1 MTTTRYCDFMFF
13 CLPGGR
19 PPPRIHRTGP
29 RASLDT
35 CVQKPAPWTGRGG
48 AGYRRAGELAMKNK
62 GTVRK
67 RPPRGLN
74 GSPES
79 RLTREHWL
87 TAALDALVS
96 DGVENVK
103 VLTLAERLGVSRSSF
118 YWFFRIRE
126 RLLDLLLQRWR
137 DGNTRAIV
145 EQAGAPSRTVTEG
158 VLNIFVC
165 WMNEELFDHRL
176 DFTVREWARRS
187 GHVRRAVDQADD
199 ARVEA
204 IKRMFLRHGYRDGD
218 AFIRARVL
226 YFMQIGYYS
235 LDLEES
241 IATRLTYVSDY
252 LRAFTG
258 REPTRRE
265 VARFAKA
272 IKRR

>member
-1 MTTTRYCDFMFF
+1 MTKD
-13 CLPGGR
+13 
-19 PPPRIHRTGP
+19 
-29 RASLDT
+29 
-35 CVQKPAPWTGRGG
+35 KPSA
-48 AGYRRAGELAMKNK
+48 
-62 GTVRK
+62 RK
-67 RPPRGLN
+67 RSAARPAN

-79 RLTREHWL
+79 RLTREDWL

-103 VLTLAERLGVSRSSF
+103 VLSLAERLGVSRSSF
-118 YWFFRIRE
+118 YWFFRSRE
-126 RLLDLLLQRWR
+126 QLLDHLLQRWQVA
-137 DGNTRAIV
+137 NTRGIV
-145 EQAGAPSRTVTEG
+145 ERAAAPSATVTEG
-158 VLNIFVC
+158 VLNIFTC
-165 WMNEELFDHRL
+165 WMDESLFDPRL
-176 DFTVREWARRS
+176 DFAVREWSRRS

-204 IKRMFLRHGYRDGD
+204 IKRMFLRHGYRDRD

-241 IATRLTYVSDY
+241 LATRLTYVSDY

-265 VARFAKA
+265 VATFAK
-272 IKRR
+272 IVRRR